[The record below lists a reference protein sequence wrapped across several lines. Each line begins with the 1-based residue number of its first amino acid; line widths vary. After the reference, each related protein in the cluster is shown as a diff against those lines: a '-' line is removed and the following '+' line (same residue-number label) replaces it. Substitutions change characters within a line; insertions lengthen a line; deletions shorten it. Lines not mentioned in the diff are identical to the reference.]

1 MSSQSGF
8 KIKTIL
14 TGWNTLVFKFGLIQD
29 VSWGLKWPNVPLCIP
44 SRVSWDQETYLSSN
58 SHSFCPF
65 KQQDVYP
72 DFSTHPPPSAM
83 IQRKYHTAIQI
94 RDFLALSISEPN
106 LNSGVVKAVRIGYNL
121 AQSACFIRDVNEQ
134 SGIKSINRDLVV
146 EIFLILQQKFLPLKF
161 KVHFSFRI
169 NNIVEYSS

>member
-1 MSSQSGF
+1 M
-8 KIKTIL
+8 
-14 TGWNTLVFKFGLIQD
+14 
-29 VSWGLKWPNVPLCIP
+29 PLCIP

-106 LNSGVVKAVRIGYNL
+106 LNSGVVKAVRIGYFFLFAALRPLFGPFRNIFVKSHLIIFPSAVLIKTKKLTEMLQFLNSWLSSKYIRHFRCHELSNVGNL
-121 AQSACFIRDVNEQ
+121 FWLTRFAGPF
-134 SGIKSINRDLVV
+134 
-146 EIFLILQQKFLPLKF
+146 F
-161 KVHFSFRI
+161 
-169 NNIVEYSS
+169 Y